1 MIGLPQDLQGLV
13 RNSVSMGSGLETGLE
28 AGSVV
33 VWVPFEK
40 IFFIKSNK
48 GYPPDLIL
56 LTMHTIICGK
66 ENLQVSRVHA
76 IVSPFPTIVF
86 NLICNR
92 IIIPFEE
99 FLHRLWP

>member
-13 RNSVSMGSGLETGLE
+13 KNSGSMGSGLE

-56 LTMHTIICGK
+56 LTIHTIICGK
-66 ENLQVSRVHA
+66 DNLQVSRVHA

-86 NLICNR
+86 NLIHNR
-92 IIIPFEE
+92 VIIPLEE

>member
-48 GYPPDLIL
+48 GYPPDVAFTAYIFK
-56 LTMHTIICGK
+56 HTLPYLQISSLYYSQRLVAGCGG
-66 ENLQVSRVHA
+66 
-76 IVSPFPTIVF
+76 IF
-86 NLICNR
+86 
-92 IIIPFEE
+92 
-99 FLHRLWP
+99 